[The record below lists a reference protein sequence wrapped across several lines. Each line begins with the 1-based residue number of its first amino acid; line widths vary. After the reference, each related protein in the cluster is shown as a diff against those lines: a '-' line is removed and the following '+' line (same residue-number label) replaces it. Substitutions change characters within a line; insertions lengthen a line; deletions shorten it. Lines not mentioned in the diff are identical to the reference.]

1 MDNKRKASASNRGG
15 GVDGGEPASK
25 RRKLPSDFPDLSKQ
39 ESHESTTAY
48 GLSFLEAIR
57 KTADK
62 YGRGVAGYFEKLL
75 PKEGNEDYYN
85 KIRMPVSLRVIE
97 RRLYRQE
104 FADMSELES
113 WLKRMVNNAKE
124 YYPRHS
130 QTYEDAERVRKATSN
145 YMVKTN
151 PAYKSQTYAAT
162 PAPIPPDFDVDAE
175 LAAEELPSE
184 MAANDM
190 STRLPQQQQ
199 PLQRPEQQ
207 DPTQQL
213 TGEEDAEG
221 EDEEMLDA
229 EGEEDDGE
237 ADDGE
242 ADADADVDANRGSNT
257 RIVLKRRGQR
267 SNETEDTPDAPS
279 TSGDKGDGQ
288 YSEVSYQGLT
298 FQQAQ
303 EKIVDEL
310 MRRTEEDEEWPYFEP
325 FLNLPPKSL
334 KDYYQLIEEPM
345 SLKKLWR
352 AVKGMHGR
360 QGATGISDFKSWA
373 AMEEK
378 ASLLAQGKSLL
389 HWAFAKQARYIS
401 NIAQDYFYE
410 QLNEAKS
417 CVEEPP
423 QPKIK
428 LRAPSAQAQQ
438 TQPGRPKR
446 ITIHVGGGR
455 EGSQGSPAPQA
466 AQTNGAV
473 DEVAI
478 GGAPRPTSVIPVEAK
493 SNQSI
498 AAPGTPAAV
507 MKREDSNRTSPAV
520 PTQPQMSNGYSASAF
535 RPVMPPPVNGYHGQ
549 PQPQGISNGHAI
561 VQQQQHQQQQQPPP
575 PPPQQQPQQQLQQ
588 PTALFD
594 IKYRCPG
601 ASTSEAVL
609 TNLCIRTPLDNNPE
623 RRFVFNIPPSPRL
636 LHQSFTINLSATQW
650 KLQIVPRISPAL
662 EQQQRPYK
670 LYVLVNGQ
678 TLARGIPNPR
688 DPIHNGELLYD
699 AQLHQGVNTIVVQ
712 MIAALPKGQ
721 TLPNGSDAVLEKIT
735 ILANVLKQF

>member
-15 GVDGGEPASK
+15 GGGGSVDGGEPAAK

-39 ESHESTTAY
+39 ESYESTTAY
-48 GLSFLEAIR
+48 GLAFLEAIR

-62 YGRGVAGYFEKLL
+62 HGRGVAGYFEKLL
-75 PKEGNEDYYN
+75 PKEGNEDYYS

-97 RRLYRQE
+97 RRLYRHE
-104 FADMSELES
+104 LKDMSELES

-124 YYPRHS
+124 YYPRHT

-162 PAPIPPDFDVDAE
+162 PAPIPSDFDIDAE

-184 MAANDM
+184 MAATEM
-190 STRLPQQQQ
+190 PARPPQQQQ
-199 PLQRPEQQ
+199 SPDQLQEQHDQ
-207 DPTQQL
+207 PQHPAA
-213 TGEEDAEG
+213 EEDAEG

-229 EGEEDDGE
+229 EGEEEDGE
-237 ADDGE
+237 ADEAE
-242 ADADADVDANRGSNT
+242 ADADASRGSNT

-279 TSGDKGDGQ
+279 TSGDKGTGQ
-288 YSEVSYQGLT
+288 YSEVSYQGLN

-303 EKIVDEL
+303 EKIVDEM
-310 MRRTEEDEEWPYFEP
+310 MRRTEEDDDWPYFDA

-360 QGATGISDFKSWA
+360 QGATGVSDFKSWA
-373 AMEEK
+373 AMELK
-378 ASLLAQGKSLL
+378 ASLL
-389 HWAFAKQARYIS
+389 WNNAFYYNEEGSEISDLAKELK
-401 NIAQDYFYE
+401 DFFYD
-410 QLNEAKS
+410 QLNEAKA

-438 TQPGRPKR
+438 TQTGRPKR

-455 EGSQGSPAPQA
+455 EGSQGSPAPQGS
-466 AQTNGAV
+466 QTNGAI
-473 DEVAI
+473 DEVAN
-478 GGAPRPTSVIPVEAK
+478 GGTPRPPSVVPAAANLAQSTGAPTP
-493 SNQSI
+493 
-498 AAPGTPAAV
+498 PAAV
-507 MKREDSNRTSPAV
+507 MKREDSNKASPAI
-520 PTQPQMSNGYSASAF
+520 PPQMNNGYSSSAF

-549 PQPQGISNGHAI
+549 PPHQGIANGHAP
-561 VQQQQHQQQQQPPP
+561 VQPPP
-575 PPPQQQPQQQLQQ
+575 QPQPQLLP

-601 ASTSEAVL
+601 ASVSEAIL
-609 TNLCIRTPLDNNPE
+609 PNLCIRTPLDNNPE
-623 RRFVFNIPPSPRL
+623 RRFVFNVSPSPKL
-636 LHQSFTINLSATQW
+636 LQQSFTINLSATQW
-650 KLQIVPRISPAL
+650 KLQIVPRINPVL

-688 DPIHNGELLYD
+688 DPIQNGELLYD

-721 TLPNGSDAVLEKIT
+721 MLPNGSDAVLEKIT
-735 ILANVLKQF
+735 ILANVMKQF